1 MVYVINDIY
10 KQMIKLAMENILNIE
25 LIRDDPNFFKFMQVH
40 KNEEDKYVIL
50 AKEAKRVLSL
60 LNTRN
65 TNNNK
70 RKKIPRFP
78 TLIITFKTYHTSI
91 IKNSTCIGI
100 IGSFLGTQLLQK
112 SSKWEEEILFFRI
125 IITGLIQNL
134 VNVFLRLF

>member
-70 RKKIPRFP
+70 RKKYQDFQP
-78 TLIITFKTYHTSI
+78 
-91 IKNSTCIGI
+91 
-100 IGSFLGTQLLQK
+100 
-112 SSKWEEEILFFRI
+112 
-125 IITGLIQNL
+125 
-134 VNVFLRLF
+134 